1 MKGVNA
7 MSNRKKA
14 ITPFGAVILGSLD
27 AARVPHYKFY
37 EAIGIS
43 KVYFYQILCGLPPQ
57 AEIMEKIMDMLDTI
71 LPPDPD
77 RRTFIL
83 DQAAKTKNEIP
94 PDIYD
99 AIRDNPEQWDKIRR
113 LLKKHL

>member
-1 MKGVNA
+1 

-14 ITPFGAVILGSLD
+14 ITPFGAVILGCLN

-37 EAIGIS
+37 EGVGIC
-43 KVYFYQILCGLPPQ
+43 KVYFYEILSGMPPK
-57 AEIMEKIMDMLDTI
+57 AEIIEKILDTLDTI

-99 AIRDNPEQWDKIRR
+99 TIRKNPEQWDKIRK